1 MGLVML
7 CLAIGDMTLVQSLKR
22 RKLGRSGYQLW
33 KDTYIYEDKN
43 TQKQVPKKKKREDT
57 RRIFS
62 QITFSFVS
70 LKICAKIIQSLLL
83 KCLVNKKTLKNY

>member
-43 TQKQVPKKKKREDT
+43 TQKQVPKKKKEK
-57 RRIFS
+57 IPEE
-62 QITFSFVS
+62 SF
-70 LKICAKIIQSLLL
+70 LKSRFHLSH
-83 KCLVNKKTLKNY
+83 

>member
-43 TQKQVPKKKKREDT
+43 TQKRVPKKKKR
-57 RRIFS
+57 RYQKNLFS
-62 QITFSFVS
+62 NHVFICLIENLCKNNSKSF
-70 LKICAKIIQSLLL
+70 
-83 KCLVNKKTLKNY
+83 T

>member
-43 TQKQVPKKKKREDT
+43 TQKQVPKKKEKIPKE
-57 RRIFS
+57 
-62 QITFSFVS
+62 SF
-70 LKICAKIIQSLLL
+70 LKSRFHLSH
-83 KCLVNKKTLKNY
+83 